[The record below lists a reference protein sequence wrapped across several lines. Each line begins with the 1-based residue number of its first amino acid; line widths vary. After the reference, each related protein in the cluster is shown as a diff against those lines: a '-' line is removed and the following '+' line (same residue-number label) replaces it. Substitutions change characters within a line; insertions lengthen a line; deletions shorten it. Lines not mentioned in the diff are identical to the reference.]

1 MKYLLNIG
9 GRNALLT
16 DAQLAAIVDAVDGV
30 EFLTEKYVGSGAGTQ
45 GHGNNYIALI
55 EAKAPHEWL
64 HAAPITDHYIETI
77 KLTMKL
83 HPTP

>member
-16 DAQLAAIVDAVDGV
+16 DAQLAAIVDAVDGA
-30 EFLTEKYVGSGAGTQ
+30 EFLTEKYVGNNAGTQ
-45 GHGNNYIALI
+45 GHNNNYIALV
-55 EAKAPHEWL
+55 ETKAPHEWL
-64 HAAPITDHYIETI
+64 HAAPITDHFIETI

-83 HPTP
+83 HPTT